1 MHFHYVYTGVWLVI
15 RALVVSIRH
24 RTTPQAVVRV
34 ASRVGDMETSSQR
47 TPQHHDLRQ
56 PLNVISL
63 TMANFRLRIEPKLD
77 EVDAI
82 YLNRKLER
90 VEGEL
95 QRLAKMLDAVEMRGQ
110 ATSNS
115 AAA

>member
-1 MHFHYVYTGVWLVI
+1 
-15 RALVVSIRH
+15 
-24 RTTPQAVVRV
+24 
-34 ASRVGDMETSSQR
+34 METSSQR
-47 TPQHHDLRQ
+47 KALHHDLRQ

-95 QRLAKMLDAVEMRGQ
+95 QRLAKMLDAVETRNL
-110 ATSNS
+110 ATDAT

>member
-1 MHFHYVYTGVWLVI
+1 M
-15 RALVVSIRH
+15 R
-24 RTTPQAVVRV
+24 
-34 ASRVGDMETSSQR
+34 
-47 TPQHHDLRQ
+47 QHHNLRQ

-77 EVDAI
+77 ESDAI

-95 QRLAKMLDAVEMRGQ
+95 RRLAKMLDEVELESQ
-110 ATSNS
+110 V
-115 AAA
+115 